1 MKRKVI
7 IVVILILVI
16 VLSGT
21 YFTMRPKVLGN
32 MSKSFS
38 EPVTGMSSI
47 SFGGEL
53 NGKIKLSFAS
63 NIEAG
68 ELDIFLYD
76 SNGNVVYELDR
87 AKALETYYVLGK
99 TDNYTLTAQY
109 ADFVGN
115 YKISVYERK

>member
-7 IVVILILVI
+7 VFAILIFAVVIFGRCSLGQWK
-16 VLSGT
+16 S
-21 YFTMRPKVLGN
+21 LGN
-32 MSKSFS
+32 MTRDFVNT
-38 EPVTGMSSI
+38 VTGTSSI
-47 SFGGEL
+47 SFAGVVNE
-53 NGKIKLSFAS
+53 KIKLSFKS
-63 NIEAG
+63 NIEDG

-115 YKISVYERK
+115 YKISVYEME